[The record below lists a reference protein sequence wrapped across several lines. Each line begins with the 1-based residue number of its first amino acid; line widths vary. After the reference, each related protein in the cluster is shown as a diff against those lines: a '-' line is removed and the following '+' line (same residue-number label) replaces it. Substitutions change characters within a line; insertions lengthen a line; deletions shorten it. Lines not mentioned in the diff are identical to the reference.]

1 MEYCKK
7 CGAYIPIDETKC
19 PACGYDPAE
28 EARQAQQAAA
38 AAAQQAQAEAEREKQ
53 EAESFAA
60 QEKKREEE
68 ARRRAQEQRAREQR
82 KTGQSGP
89 YQTQYTSQRTGQSG
103 AAQGQSAS
111 ERTGWTPPW
120 SQSSESSRT
129 GSYDYERMRARAQE
143 SVQNQR
149 LSVLSYLGPLL
160 VIPMVLRNKDDFARY
175 HSNQGLALLLA
186 TGVGNMAA
194 AILGSGFLGAAV
206 EIFGIYCT
214 VKGIMNVVNGK
225 KEPLP
230 LIGGIKLFK

>member
-103 AAQGQSAS
+103 AAQGQSARMAAADS
-111 ERTGWTPPW
+111 PPMPAMTTVSHSSGRMPRSPSARRKEMRSSTPA
-120 SQSSESSRT
+120 R
-129 GSYDYERMRARAQE
+129 RALARARAMQW
-143 SVQNQR
+143 
-149 LSVLSYLGPLL
+149 PLMSEA
-160 VIPMVLRNKDDFARY
+160 IADATASFRIIWIGRY
-175 HSNQGLALLLA
+175 A
-186 TGVGNMAA
+186 
-194 AILGSGFLGAAV
+194 
-206 EIFGIYCT
+206 
-214 VKGIMNVVNGK
+214 
-225 KEPLP
+225 
-230 LIGGIKLFK
+230 